1 MQNAIPS
8 HVIGRDVNKETQTKE
23 RQRVMAENNVLE
35 LNDETFAQSATSG
48 IALVDFWAPWCGPCQ
63 MQGPIVEE
71 VASKIGSAATVAK
84 VNVDEAPQTA
94 ARFGVQSIPSLV
106 VLSDGEVVKQ
116 FSGVQSEETLL
127 DALSVAGVSQ

>member
-1 MQNAIPS
+1 
-8 HVIGRDVNKETQTKE
+8 
-23 RQRVMAENNVLE
+23 MAENNVLE